1 MGGCC
6 GRFLQS
12 RFSHGRSCTSNASI
26 EGKTVIITGCN
37 TGIGK
42 ETAVDLAKRGGKII
56 MACRSEERALPA
68 VAEVKERSNCRS
80 DAVKFMK
87 LDLGS
92 MKSIREFAAK
102 FLEEEDR
109 LDILINNA
117 GVMMCPQMKT
127 EDGFELQIGTNHLG
141 HFLLSILLLDKI
153 KATGTGSRIVNVSSR
168 AHRGGAGFD
177 LNNLMMEDNYSK
189 WTQYSNSKL
198 ANILFTLELARR
210 LQDTG
215 VNVYSL
221 HPGVITTEL
230 GRYLPTWLVCIVG
243 LFQCFLKTP
252 IEGAQTTIHCA
263 VSEEAA
269 NETGLYY
276 SDCRPVEPMIP
287 QAKDVQLAEKL
298 WLLSEKLVKEHA

>member
-1 MGGCC
+1 
-6 GRFLQS
+6 
-12 RFSHGRSCTSNASI
+12 
-26 EGKTVIITGCN
+26 
-37 TGIGK
+37 
-42 ETAVDLAKRGGKII
+42 
-56 MACRSEERALPA
+56 
-68 VAEVKERSNCRS
+68 
-80 DAVKFMK
+80 
-87 LDLGS
+87 
-92 MKSIREFAAK
+92 
-102 FLEEEDR
+102 
-109 LDILINNA
+109 
-117 GVMMCPQMKT
+117 
-127 EDGFELQIGTNHLG
+127 
-141 HFLLSILLLDKI
+141 
-153 KATGTGSRIVNVSSR
+153 
-168 AHRGGAGFD
+168 
-177 LNNLMMEDNYSK
+177 MMEDNYSK

-210 LQDTG
+210 LQGAYSSLWWMSSPQLLIMHEPWLTNPLWFLFPKDTG

-252 IEGAQTTIHCA
+252 IEGKFLGWWWASDFERRNKENATALLDHQFSGAQTTIHCA